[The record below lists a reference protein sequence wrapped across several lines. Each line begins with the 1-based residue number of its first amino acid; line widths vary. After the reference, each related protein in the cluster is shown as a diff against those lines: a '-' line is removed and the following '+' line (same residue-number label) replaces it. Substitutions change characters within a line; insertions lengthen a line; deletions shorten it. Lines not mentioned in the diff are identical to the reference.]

1 MTKDCGRMY
10 AMLEVSGLC
19 KGFIDESKH
28 GGVRAVDDV
37 TFTVRQGDFFTMLG
51 PSGCGKTTTL
61 RCIAGL
67 ERPDRGEISV
77 NGAVLYSG
85 SKGISVS
92 ANHRNLGMVFQSY
105 AIWPHMN
112 VYDNVAF
119 PLRVGTRR
127 RTAKKEVKQRV
138 ERCLEVVGLGQLA
151 GRYATKLS
159 GGQQQR
165 LALARA
171 LVIEPAVL
179 LLDEP
184 LSNLD
189 AKLRESLRFELKRLQ
204 RDQGI
209 TTVYV
214 THDQAEALSMS
225 NQIAVMCEGRI
236 SQIGNPFSVYLHP
249 ENDFVADFVGLTNFI
264 DGVVSEV
271 SEQGGTVRTENGD
284 VVVDSLVDVRK
295 GDQCIVSVRPEHVR
309 VVEQDTLAAGP
320 NVLAGTIA
328 NRLFTGEAMD
338 YQVEVGAAMIRCRTT
353 ASQRLSTGKPVTLLL
368 PAEHC
373 IALRRNMT
381 GGAEGATA

>member
-1 MTKDCGRMY
+1 
-10 AMLEVSGLC
+10 MLEVTNLC
-19 KGFIDESKH
+19 KGFQDESKT
-28 GGVRAVDDV
+28 GRVKAVDEV
-37 TFTVRQGDFFTMLG
+37 SFIVQEGHFFTMLG

-67 ERPDRGEISV
+67 ERPDSGHISV
-77 NGAVLYSG
+77 NNRVLYSRA
-85 SKGISVS
+85 KGISVS

-112 VYDNVAF
+112 VFDNVAF

-127 RTAKKEVKQRV
+127 RTGKSEVKRRV
-138 ERCLEVVGLGQLA
+138 ERSLDVVGLGHLA

-214 THDQAEALSMS
+214 THDQSEALSMS
-225 NQIAVMCEGRI
+225 NEIAVMNNGRI
-236 SQIGNPFSVYLHP
+236 SQMGNPFSVYLEP

-264 DGVVSEV
+264 KGVVRDTSG
-271 SEQGGTVRTENGD
+271 SGGTVKTFDGMLT
-284 VVVDSLVDVRK
+284 VDSMVGLQS
-295 GDQCIVSVRPEHVR
+295 GDECVVSIRPEQIQVMR
-309 VVEQDTLAAGP
+309 DTTGRGQNIFPGTVVT
-320 NVLAGTIA
+320 
-328 NRLFTGEAMD
+328 RLFTGECMD
-338 YQVEVGAAMIRCRTT
+338 YQIQLGTETIRVRTAASERF
-353 ASQRLSTGKPVTLLL
+353 STGKPITLSL

-373 IALRRNMT
+373 IALRRDT
-381 GGAEGATA
+381 IGDAIEPSA

>member
-1 MTKDCGRMY
+1 V
-10 AMLEVSGLC
+10 LEVIDLC
-19 KGFIDESKH
+19 KGFQDESKH
-28 GGVRAVDDV
+28 GRVKAVDEV
-37 TFTVRQGDFFTMLG
+37 SFTVKEGQFFTMLG

-67 ERPDRGEISV
+67 ERPDSGKISV
-77 NGAVLYSG
+77 KGRVLYS
-85 SKGISVS
+85 STQRISVA
-92 ANHRNLGMVFQSY
+92 ANQRNLGMVFQSY

-112 VYDNVAF
+112 VFNNVAF
-119 PLRVGTRR
+119 PLRVGDRR
-127 RTAKKEVKQRV
+127 RTAKNEVKQRV
-138 ERCLEVVGLGQLA
+138 ERALDVVGLGHLA

-171 LVIEPAVL
+171 LVIEPTVL

-225 NQIAVMCEGRI
+225 NEIAVMHDGRI
-236 SQIGNPFSVYLHP
+236 SQIGNPFSVYLQP

-264 DGVVSEV
+264 KGVVTEHRGRGGVIRIGDGTLVVDNTVDLGDGDDCVV
-271 SEQGGTVRTENGD
+271 SIRPEQVQVLPDTTGSGPNYFPGTV
-284 VVVDSLVDVRK
+284 V
-295 GDQCIVSVRPEHVR
+295 
-309 VVEQDTLAAGP
+309 
-320 NVLAGTIA
+320 
-328 NRLFTGEAMD
+328 NRLFTGECMD
-338 YQVEVGAAMIRCRTT
+338 YQIQIGADTIRCRTA
-353 ASQRLSTGKPVTLLL
+353 ASLRIGTGKPVTLSL
-368 PAEHC
+368 PPEHC
-373 IALRRNMT
+373 IALRRNE
-381 GGAEGATA
+381 AEH

>member
-1 MTKDCGRMY
+1 
-10 AMLEVSGLC
+10 MLEVTALC
-19 KGFIDESKH
+19 KGFKDESQSRVK
-28 GGVRAVDDV
+28 AVDEV
-37 TFTVRQGDFFTMLG
+37 SFTVKEGSFFTMLG

-67 ERPDRGEISV
+67 EKPDSGSISV
-77 NGAVLYSG
+77 NGNVLFSTA
-85 SKGISVS
+85 KGISVA
-92 ANHRNLGMVFQSY
+92 ANLRNLGMVFQSY

-112 VYDNVAF
+112 VFDNVAF
-119 PLRVGTRR
+119 PLCVGSRR
-127 RTAKKEVKQRV
+127 RTPKSDVKRRV
-138 ERCLEVVGLGQLA
+138 ERALDVVGLGHLA

-225 NQIAVMCEGRI
+225 NEIAVMNAGRI
-236 SQIGNPFSVYLHP
+236 SQIGSPFSVYLEP
-249 ENDFVADFVGLTNFI
+249 ENDFVADFIGLTNFI
-264 DGVVSEV
+264 SGVVKQQSAR
-271 SEQGGTVRTENGD
+271 GGTVRTANGELF
-284 VVVDSLVDVRK
+284 VNSMVDVGA
-295 GDQCIVSVRPEHVR
+295 GDDCVVSIRPEQIQVMA
-309 VVEQDTLAAGP
+309 DTTPTGP
-320 NVLAGTIA
+320 NMFSGTIA
-328 NRLFTGEAMD
+328 TRLFTGDCMD
-338 YQVEVGAAMIRCRTT
+338 YQISVGTETIRCRTP
-353 ASQRLSTGKPVTLLL
+353 ASQRFSTGKPVTISL
-368 PAEHC
+368 PSEHC
-373 IALRRNMT
+373 IALRRNT
-381 GGAEGATA
+381 IGDRPENTHPST

>member
-1 MTKDCGRMY
+1 
-10 AMLEVSGLC
+10 MLEVTALC
-19 KGFIDESKH
+19 KGFKDESQLGRVK
-28 GGVRAVDDV
+28 AVDEV
-37 TFTVRQGDFFTMLG
+37 SFTVKEGDFFTMLG

-67 ERPDRGEISV
+67 EKPDSGSISV
-77 NGAVLYSG
+77 NGKVLFSDA
-85 SKGISVS
+85 KGISVA
-92 ANHRNLGMVFQSY
+92 ANLRNLGMVFQSY

-119 PLRVGTRR
+119 PLCVGTRR
-127 RTAKKEVKQRV
+127 RTSKSEVKRRV
-138 ERCLEVVGLGQLA
+138 ERALDVVGLGHLA

-204 RDQGI
+204 REQGI

-225 NQIAVMCEGRI
+225 NEIAVMHEGRI
-236 SQIGNPFSVYLHP
+236 SQIGSPFSVYLEP
-249 ENDFVADFVGLTNFI
+249 ENDFVADFIGLTNFI
-264 DGVVSEV
+264 KGVVT
-271 SEQGGTVRTENGD
+271 QQAGRGGTVRTANGELY
-284 VVVDSLVDVRK
+284 VNSMVDV
-295 GDQCIVSVRPEHVR
+295 GVDDECVVSVRPEQVQ
-309 VVEQDTLAAGP
+309 VMADSTPTGP
-320 NVLAGTIA
+320 NMFSGTVA
-328 NRLFTGEAMD
+328 TRLFTGDCMD
-338 YQVEVGAAMIRCRTT
+338 YQISVGAETLRCRTP
-353 ASQRLSTGKPVTLLL
+353 ASQRFSTGKPITLSL
-368 PAEHC
+368 PSEHC
-373 IALRRNMT
+373 IALRRNMI
-381 GGAEGATA
+381 GDRPENSATSI

>member
-1 MTKDCGRMY
+1 
-10 AMLEVSGLC
+10 MLEVKGLA
-19 KGFIDESKH
+19 KGFVDESKH
-28 GGVRAVDDV
+28 GRVRAVDEV
-37 TFTVRQGDFFTMLG
+37 SFTVRQGDFFTMLG

-67 ERPDRGEISV
+67 ERPDKGEISV
-77 NGAVLYSG
+77 NGEVLYSSVTG
-85 SKGISVS
+85 VSVS

-127 RTAKKEVKQRV
+127 RTSKKEVRQRV
-138 ERCLEVVGLGQLA
+138 ERSLEVVGLGALA
-151 GRYATKLS
+151 GRFATKLS

-225 NQIAVMCEGRI
+225 NQVAVMCDGRI
-236 SQIGNPFSVYLHP
+236 SQVGTPFSVYLQP

-264 DGVVSEV
+264 EGVVSEV
-271 SEQGGTVRTENGD
+271 SVSGTSGTVRTEHAD
-284 VVVDSLVDVRK
+284 LAVETLVDLRA
-295 GDQCIVSVRPEHVR
+295 GDACVVSVRPEQIE
-309 VVEQDTLAAGP
+309 VVHLDTVPSGP
-320 NVLAGTIA
+320 NVLAGTIG
-328 NRLFTGEAMD
+328 NRLFTGESMD
-338 YQVEVGAAMIRCRTT
+338 YQVEVGSTIIRCRTG
-353 ASQRLSTGKPVTLLL
+353 ASQRLGTGKPVHLVL
-368 PAEHC
+368 PKEHC
-373 IALRRNMT
+373 IALRRNVSAAADP
-381 GGAEGATA
+381 AEAND

>member
-1 MTKDCGRMY
+1 
-10 AMLEVSGLC
+10 MLEVTNLC
-19 KGFIDESKH
+19 KGFQDESKT
-28 GGVRAVDDV
+28 GRVKAVDEV
-37 TFTVRQGDFFTMLG
+37 SFIVQEGHFFTMLG

-67 ERPDRGEISV
+67 ERPDSGHISV
-77 NGAVLYSG
+77 KDRVLYSRA
-85 SKGISVS
+85 KGISVS

-112 VYDNVAF
+112 VFDNVAF

-127 RTAKKEVKQRV
+127 RTGKSEVKRRV
-138 ERCLEVVGLGQLA
+138 ERSLDVVGLGHLA

-214 THDQAEALSMS
+214 THDQSEALSMS
-225 NQIAVMCEGRI
+225 NEIAVMKNGRI
-236 SQIGNPFSVYLHP
+236 SQMGNPFSVYLEP

-264 DGVVSEV
+264 KGVVRDTSG
-271 SEQGGTVRTENGD
+271 SGGTVKTVDGMLT
-284 VVVDSLVDVRK
+284 VDSMVGLQS
-295 GDQCIVSVRPEHVR
+295 GDECVVSIRPEQIQVMR
-309 VVEQDTLAAGP
+309 DTTGRGQNIFPGTVVT
-320 NVLAGTIA
+320 
-328 NRLFTGEAMD
+328 RLFTGECMD
-338 YQVEVGAAMIRCRTT
+338 YQIQLGTETIRVRTAASERF
-353 ASQRLSTGKPVTLLL
+353 STGKPITLSL

-373 IALRRNMT
+373 IALRRDT
-381 GGAEGATA
+381 IGDAIEPSA

>member
-1 MTKDCGRMY
+1 
-10 AMLEVSGLC
+10 MLEVKGLY
-19 KGFIDESKH
+19 KGFVDESKY
-28 GGVRAVDDV
+28 GRVRAVDEV
-37 TFTVRQGDFFTMLG
+37 SFTVRQGEFFTMLG

-67 ERPDRGEISV
+67 ERPDKGEISV
-77 NGAVLYSG
+77 NGEVLYSSVTG
-85 SKGISVS
+85 VSVS

-127 RTAKKEVKQRV
+127 RTPTKEIRQRV
-138 ERCLEVVGLGQLA
+138 ERTLEVVGLGHLA
-151 GRYATKLS
+151 GRFATKLS

-225 NQIAVMCEGRI
+225 NQIAVMCDGRI
-236 SQIGNPFSVYLHP
+236 SQVGTPFSVYLQP

-264 DGVVSEV
+264 EGVVSKL
-271 SEQGGTVRTENGD
+271 SGTGGIVRTEHAD
-284 VVVDSLVDVRK
+284 LAVETLVDLHA
-295 GDQCIVSVRPEHVR
+295 GDACVVSVRPEQ
-309 VVEQDTLAAGP
+309 VEIVSQDTVPSGP
-320 NVLAGTIA
+320 NVLAGIIA
-328 NRLFTGEAMD
+328 NRLFTGESMD
-338 YQVEVGAAMIRCRTT
+338 YQVEVGSETIRCRTG
-353 ASQRLSTGKPVTLLL
+353 ASQRLSTGKPVQLVL

-373 IALRRNMT
+373 IALRRNVST
-381 GGAEGATA
+381 AADTATPKD

>member
-1 MTKDCGRMY
+1 
-10 AMLEVSGLC
+10 MLEVTNLC
-19 KGFIDESKH
+19 KGFQDESKT
-28 GGVRAVDDV
+28 GRVKAVDEV
-37 TFTVRQGDFFTMLG
+37 SFIVQEGHFFTMLG

-67 ERPDRGEISV
+67 ERPDSGHISV
-77 NGAVLYSG
+77 NDRVLYSRA
-85 SKGISVS
+85 KGISVS

-112 VYDNVAF
+112 VFDNVAF

-127 RTAKKEVKQRV
+127 RTGKSEVKRRV
-138 ERCLEVVGLGQLA
+138 ERSLDVVGLGHLA

-214 THDQAEALSMS
+214 THDQSEALSMS
-225 NQIAVMCEGRI
+225 NEIAVMNNGRI
-236 SQIGNPFSVYLHP
+236 SQMGNPFSVYLEP

-264 DGVVSEV
+264 KGVVRDTSG
-271 SEQGGTVRTENGD
+271 SGGTVKTVDGMLT
-284 VVVDSLVDVRK
+284 VDSMVGLQS
-295 GDQCIVSVRPEHVR
+295 GDECVVSIRPEQIQVMR
-309 VVEQDTLAAGP
+309 DTTGRGQNIFPGTVVT
-320 NVLAGTIA
+320 
-328 NRLFTGEAMD
+328 RLFTGECMD
-338 YQVEVGAAMIRCRTT
+338 YQIQLGTETIRVRTAASERF
-353 ASQRLSTGKPVTLLL
+353 STGKPITLSL

-373 IALRRNMT
+373 IALRRDT
-381 GGAEGATA
+381 IGDAIEPSA

>member
-1 MTKDCGRMY
+1 MT
-10 AMLEVSGLC
+10 MLEVTDLC
-19 KGFIDESKH
+19 KGFEDESRQGRVK
-28 GGVRAVDDV
+28 AVDGV
-37 TFTVRQGDFFTMLG
+37 SFTVKEGNFFTMLG

-67 ERPDRGEISV
+67 EKPDSGHISV
-77 NGAVLYSG
+77 NGRVLFS
-85 SKGISVS
+85 SAKGISVS
-92 ANHRNLGMVFQSY
+92 ANLRNLGMVFQSY

-119 PLRVGTRR
+119 PLSVGARR
-127 RTAKKEVKQRV
+127 RTAKSEIKLRV
-138 ERCLEVVGLGQLA
+138 ERALNVVGLGQLA

-225 NQIAVMCEGRI
+225 NEIAVMNEGRI
-236 SQIGNPFSVYLHP
+236 SQIGNPFTVYLEP
-249 ENDFVADFVGLTNFI
+249 ENHFVADFVGLTNFLK
-264 DGVVSEV
+264 GVVTQQSGRG
-271 SEQGGTVRTENGD
+271 GGTVRTADGTLI
-284 VVVDSLVDVRK
+284 VDSMVGLDDGNECV
-295 GDQCIVSVRPEHVR
+295 VSIRPEQIQVMA
-309 VVEQDTLAAGP
+309 DTTPTGP
-320 NVLAGTIA
+320 NMFSGTIVT
-328 NRLFTGEAMD
+328 RLFTGDCMD
-338 YQVEVGAAMIRCRTT
+338 YQIRIGNDTIRCRTS
-353 ASQRLSTGKPVTLLL
+353 AAQRFSTGKPITLSL
-368 PAEHC
+368 PPEHC
-373 IALRRNMT
+373 IALRRNT
-381 GGAEGATA
+381 IGDSNDTSP

>member
-1 MTKDCGRMY
+1 
-10 AMLEVSGLC
+10 MLEVTALC
-19 KGFIDESKH
+19 KGFKDESKL
-28 GGVRAVDDV
+28 GRVKAVDEV
-37 TFTVRQGDFFTMLG
+37 SFTVKEGSFFTMLG

-67 ERPDRGEISV
+67 EKPDGGSISV
-77 NGAVLYSG
+77 NGKVLFSDV
-85 SKGISVS
+85 KGISVS
-92 ANHRNLGMVFQSY
+92 ANQRNLGMVFQSY

-112 VYDNVAF
+112 VFDNVAF
-119 PLRVGTRR
+119 PLCVGTRR
-127 RTAKKEVKQRV
+127 RTSKSEVKRRV
-138 ERCLEVVGLGQLA
+138 ERALDVVGLGHLA

-225 NQIAVMCEGRI
+225 NEIAVMNEGRI
-236 SQIGNPFSVYLHP
+236 SQIGSPFSVYLEP
-249 ENDFVADFVGLTNFI
+249 ENDFVADFIGLTNFI
-264 DGVVSEV
+264 KGVVT
-271 SEQGGTVRTENGD
+271 QQAGRGGTVQTANGPLY
-284 VVVDSLVDVRK
+284 VHSMVDV
-295 GDQCIVSVRPEHVR
+295 GVGHDCVVSIRPEQIQVIP
-309 VVEQDTLAAGP
+309 DSTPTGP
-320 NVLAGTIA
+320 NMFSGTIVT
-328 NRLFTGEAMD
+328 RLFTGDCMD
-338 YQVEVGAAMIRCRTT
+338 YQIDVGAETLRCRTP
-353 ASQRLSTGKPVTLLL
+353 ASQRFSTGKPITLSLSS
-368 PAEHC
+368 EHC
-373 IALRRNMT
+373 IALRRNMI
-381 GGAEGATA
+381 GEGTDSVATST

>member
-1 MTKDCGRMY
+1 
-10 AMLEVSGLC
+10 MLEVTALC
-19 KGFIDESKH
+19 KGFKDESLGRVK
-28 GGVRAVDDV
+28 AVDEV
-37 TFTVRQGDFFTMLG
+37 SFTVKEGNFFTMLG

-67 ERPDRGEISV
+67 EKPDSGTISV
-77 NGAVLYSG
+77 NGEVLFSTAR
-85 SKGISVS
+85 GISVS
-92 ANHRNLGMVFQSY
+92 ANLRNLGMVFQSY

-112 VYDNVAF
+112 VFDNVAF
-119 PLRVGTRR
+119 PLCVGARR
-127 RTAKKEVKQRV
+127 RTPKSEVKRRV
-138 ERCLEVVGLGQLA
+138 ERALDVVGLDHLA

-225 NQIAVMCEGRI
+225 NEIAVMHAGRI
-236 SQIGNPFSVYLHP
+236 SQIGSPFSVYLEP
-249 ENDFVADFVGLTNFI
+249 ANDFVADFIGLTNFI
-264 DGVVSEV
+264 GGVVT
-271 SEQGGTVRTENGD
+271 QQAGRGGTVRTANGRLF
-284 VVVDSLVDVRK
+284 VNSMVDVGT
-295 GDQCIVSVRPEHVR
+295 GDDCVVSIRPEQIQVMA
-309 VVEQDTLAAGP
+309 DTTPTGP
-320 NVLAGTIA
+320 NMFSGIIA
-328 NRLFTGEAMD
+328 TRLFTGDCMD
-338 YQVEVGAAMIRCRTT
+338 YQISIGNETLRCRTP
-353 ASQRLSTGKPVTLLL
+353 ASQRFSTGKPITISL
-368 PAEHC
+368 PSEHC
-373 IALRRNMT
+373 IALRRNMI
-381 GGAEGATA
+381 GDRPENTAIPT